1 MHDGPPQRIYVM
13 AEAPKA
19 KTAKPVAVPFDIAK
33 EQAKF
38 AAAAANFEF
47 PKFDLPS
54 MEVPAA
60 YRELAEKSIAQAKQS
75 YERMKAAAEEA
86 SDVLEATYT
95 TAAKGASDYGLKMI
109 EAFRANANA
118 NFDFARDLLTVRSLS
133 EAIELSRVHTRKQF
147 EAVTAQTKEL
157 AALAEK
163 LTTEA
168 TERKAAK
175 GAEARSAKSAG
186 RSVA

>member
-1 MHDGPPQRIYVM
+1 M

-19 KTAKPVAVPFDIAK
+19 KTAKPVAVPFDAAK

-38 AAAAANFEF
+38 AAAAASFEF

-75 YERMKAAAEEA
+75 YERMKVAAEEA
-86 SDVLEATYT
+86 TDVLEATYA
-95 TAAKGASDYGLKMI
+95 TATKGASDYGLKVL

-118 NFDFARDLLTVRSLS
+118 NFDFARDLLTVKSLS
-133 EAIELSRVHTRKQF
+133 EAIELSSAHTRNQF
-147 EAVTAQTKEL
+147 EAVTTQTKDL
-157 AALAEK
+157 AALAQK
-163 LTTEA
+163 VTTEA
-168 TERKAAK
+168 VEPVKSGFSKAFRA
-175 GAEARSAKSAG
+175 
-186 RSVA
+186 VA